1 MSFVLR
7 PGSCSADDLGQSRY
21 RGPRGTRENLTT
33 FRKYCLLPR
42 NGKSFNWELLL
53 RVSED
58 ELARLADNA
67 DLQPV
72 VMLLHAELLVRV

>member
-7 PGSCSADDLGQSRY
+7 PGSCSADDLGKSRY
-21 RGPRGTRENLTT
+21 RGARGTRENLMSFGKYSL
-33 FRKYCLLPR
+33 FRR

-58 ELARLADNA
+58 ELAGNA
-67 DLQPV
+67 DLQPG